1 MDTSFWKLPAEE
13 QERLRAEADR
23 AEAEVEAHDNR
34 CIAQQ
39 EARED

>member
-13 QERLRAEADR
+13 QERLR